1 MAGVDSKEL
10 ERIAG
15 HFSHNRRIDLLQMS
29 TIGILFATISGS
41 TREQAKDVANKLDLN
56 QKHVHDLLETSLEVM
71 DQYETI
77 LIGSPT
83 YGRGDCH
90 YLFNDGIPELLQQ
103 FSKRKNIGIF
113 VMGDLKSHRKT
124 FGGGLFRLYEKLDLA
139 THRLVGGIPVNLYDH
154 AFPDWEEALLPGL
167 IVDKHGSKRNNQA
180 RMDVWLAEVKHVAL
194 EPLYTG
200 KTS

>member
-1 MAGVDSKEL
+1 MAGVDSKEF

-41 TREQAKDVANKLDLN
+41 TRELAEIIADSLGLHDRDI
-56 QKHVHDLLETSLEVM
+56 HDLLETSLEVM

-90 YLFNDGIPELLQQ
+90 YLFKDGIPELLQQ
-103 FSKRKNIGIF
+103 FSNRKNIGIF

-124 FGGGLFRLYEKLDLA
+124 FGGGLFGLYNKLDLA
-139 THRLVGGIPVNLYDH
+139 THRLVGQIPANLYDH
-154 AFPDWEEALLPGL
+154 AFQDWEESALPGL
-167 IVDKHGSKRNNQA
+167 IVDKHGSKRINQE
-180 RMDVWLAEVKHVAL
+180 RMHVWLKQIGNGSLAKLQPLAER
-194 EPLYTG
+194 
-200 KTS
+200 